1 MSSIDF
7 EKEIKQGQKDF
18 LDRLREIDER
28 ETKIELEEERIR
40 KKIIYDRIGC
50 FFMLGNIGILYYWF
64 SQYN

>member
-28 ETKIELEEERIR
+28 ETEIELEEERIR

-50 FFMLGNIGILYYWF
+50 CFMLGNIGILYYWF